1 LSVPGAAD
9 AIHQVV
15 MTWPDIEAHPHR
27 FGGTEYRLGRR
38 EIGHIH
44 GDYLLDIPFPT
55 KVRDEIVAAGRAQ
68 PHHMLAESGWVSFY
82 LRERSDIVEAIALL
96 RKSYDLA
103 ISQRAKRKLPAD
115 DLTHDQPIRYG
126 RRHHPSEC
134 ITTPHCRPSGS
145 WLLGILAEPT
155 ADRDFYQRF
164 SLDQCHNLAHPGS
177 HVCIFNPAAG
187 DNRDKGI

>member
-115 DLTHDQPIRYG
+115 DLTHD
-126 RRHHPSEC
+126 
-134 ITTPHCRPSGS
+134 
-145 WLLGILAEPT
+145 
-155 ADRDFYQRF
+155 
-164 SLDQCHNLAHPGS
+164 
-177 HVCIFNPAAG
+177 
-187 DNRDKGI
+187 